1 MNYLN
6 VKTQVIIN
14 DGNLKN
20 YIQFYT
26 KNNEYIIS
34 IITDVERT
42 LIKNSK
48 KTIFYF
54 NAIACFIILL
64 VFVFIHKNQLLI
76 SNQNKLLNK
85 EVESQTEKLKNA
97 YDEVNEKNKELY
109 KLANIDTL
117 TKIRN
122 RRNYFFES
130 KNLLDKS
137 ILNSK
142 SLFVCIIDLDNF
154 KNIND
159 KYGHNIGDEVLISF
173 SNIVSSIID
182 KETIFCRIGG
192 EEFCLTFYDKSES
205 EVNQICEEI
214 REKSAKYVLEINNQ
228 NISFTISMGLSTK
241 QNINESIDKI
251 LQRADEYLYE
261 AKKMGKNRI
270 IRDI

>member
-1 MNYLN
+1 M
-6 VKTQVIIN
+6 K
-14 DGNLKN
+14 
-20 YIQFYT
+20 
-26 KNNEYIIS
+26 
-34 IITDVERT
+34 
-42 LIKNSK
+42 
-48 KTIFYF
+48 
-54 NAIACFIILL
+54 
-64 VFVFIHKNQLLI
+64 
-76 SNQNKLLNK
+76 
-85 EVESQTEKLKNA
+85 
-97 YDEVNEKNKELY
+97 KNKELY

-122 RRNYFFES
+122 RRNYFLES

-182 KETIFCRIGG
+182 KETIFGRIGG
-192 EEFCLTFYDKSES
+192 EEFCLTFYDKSEN

-214 REKSAKYVLEINNQ
+214 REKSAKYILEIKNQ
-228 NISFTISMGLSTK
+228 NISFTISMGLSIK
-241 QNINESIDKI
+241 QDINESIDKI